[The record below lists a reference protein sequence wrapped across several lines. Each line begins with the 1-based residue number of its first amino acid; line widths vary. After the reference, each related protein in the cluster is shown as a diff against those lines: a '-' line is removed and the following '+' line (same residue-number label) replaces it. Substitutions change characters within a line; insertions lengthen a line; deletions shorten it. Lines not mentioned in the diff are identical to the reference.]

1 MAIKTYTKN
10 SATKL
15 STNFKST
22 EFDCHGSGCC
32 SSTLI
37 DEKLVNY
44 VQKIREHF
52 GKSITISSGYRCTTH
67 NKNVGGA
74 TGSYHAKGQAADI
87 IVSGIAPIEVAKYA
101 ESLGILGIGL
111 YETNSDGHFVHIDT
125 RTSKSFWYGQKQ
137 EKRTTFGGSTTT
149 SSSSA
154 DLYRVR
160 KSWADAKSQIGAY
173 SVLANAKAACDKA
186 GEGYYVFNSKGESI
200 YPEAKAELA
209 LPTVKAIDAK
219 VMWDFYKSKGLNDY
233 GIAGLM
239 GNLYC
244 ESGLNPYN
252 LQGTYEKKLGMSD
265 AEYTAA
271 VDAGAYTNFVKDS
284 AGYGL
289 AQWTYWS
296 LKQSMLDYHK
306 KAGKSIGDG
315 ETQMAFLAYQL
326 EKDYSAVWNTLKN
339 ASSIL
344 EASNAVLLKFERPAD
359 QSESM
364 QSKRAAAGQKYYDA
378 YASRKEEK
386 TMGYTN
392 SSLVDVTVKSPNH
405 SGQRNHKIDRIT
417 PHCVVGQL
425 TASSI
430 GGCFTSSNRQAS
442 CNYGIGSDNK
452 VCLIVDEVNR
462 SWCSSNSANDNRAIT
477 IECASDST
485 HPYAFKDSV
494 YKKLV
499 ELCIDICKRNGL
511 KKVVWIS
518 DKTKALAYS
527 PADGECQLTVHRWF
541 ANKSCPGDWMFQRMG
556 QLADDINAGLGV
568 KVETPVVEEKKEETT
583 TTTDIIYVVKKGD
596 TLGGIASKYN
606 MSYNELAKYNN
617 ISNPNLIAVGQKIK
631 IPNQKTTTSTPST
644 STETKNFKVGTEVAL
659 VPGSTYANGNTIPS
673 WLFSTKCYVR
683 EIRKNGDIV
692 FSTVK
697 SGPITGVVKPDSLTA
712 YNKAEVESN
721 AAFTPYI
728 VSINADILNVRAG
741 AGTNYKVTTQVH
753 RGGLYTIVAEK
764 SGWGKLKSGAGWIY
778 LEYTKK
784 IK

>member
-1 MAIKTYTKN
+1 MAIKTYKKD

-15 STNFKST
+15 STNFKSN

-32 SSTLI
+32 TSTLI

-44 VQKIREHF
+44 VQKIRDHF
-52 GKSITISSGYRCTTH
+52 GKSVTISSGYRCATH

-74 TGSYHAKGQAADI
+74 TKSYHSKGQAADI
-87 IVSGIAPIEVAKYA
+87 VVSGVAPAEVAKYA
-101 ESLGILGIGL
+101 ESIGILGIGL
-111 YETNSDGHFVHIDT
+111 YETDSDGHFVHIDT

-137 EKRTTFGGSTTT
+137 TKRTTFGGSAAADSTIVT
-149 SSSSA
+149 SSA
-154 DLYRVR
+154 TDLYRVR

-186 GEGYYVFNSKGESI
+186 GNGYYVFNSKGESI
-200 YPEAKAELA
+200 YPEVKVAV
-209 LPTVKAIDAK
+209 VKAIDAK

-233 GIAGLM
+233 GVAGLM

-252 LQGTYEKKLGMSD
+252 LQQTYEIKLGMSD
-265 AEYTAA
+265 AEYTTA
-271 VDAGAYTNFVKDS
+271 VDAGTYTNFVKDS

-296 LKQSMLDYHK
+296 LKQDMLDYHK

-326 EKDYSAVWNTLKN
+326 EKDYSTVWETLKS
-339 ASSIL
+339 ATSIL

-359 QSESM
+359 QSTNM

-430 GGCFTSSNRQAS
+430 GGCFTSTNRQAS

-452 VCLIVDEVNR
+452 VCLVVDEANR
-462 SWCSSNSANDNRAIT
+462 SWCSSNSANDNRAVT

-511 KKVVWIS
+511 KKVIWIS
-518 DKTKALAYS
+518 DKTKALVYN

-541 ANKSCPGDWMFQRMG
+541 ASKSCPGDWMFQRMG

-568 KVETPVVEEKKEETT
+568 KVETPVVEDKKEE
-583 TTTDIIYVVKKGD
+583 TTTDIIYVVKSGD

-606 MSYNELAKYNN
+606 MSYSELAKYNN
-617 ISNPNLIAVGQKIK
+617 ITNPNLITVGQKIK
-631 IPNQKTTTSTPST
+631 IPNQKTTTAPTPST
-644 STETKNFKVGTEVAL
+644 STETKSFKVGTEVAL

-697 SGPITGVVKPDSLTA
+697 TGPITGIVKPDSLTA

-728 VSINADILNVRAG
+728 VSINTDVLNVRSG
-741 AGTNYKVTTQVH
+741 AGTNYRVTTQVH

-764 SGWGKLKSGAGWIY
+764 SGWGKLKSGAGWVY